1 MDCLDKL
8 LSREVIANVVSS
20 DQEKYSEA
28 YLGRENQQ
36 YCTWILTK
44 DAWGG
49 AIEVQI
55 LAEYFQVEIVVVDTK
70 SGGILEQTIIRFQDP
85 VYNSRK
91 LNCVR

>member
-20 DQEKYSEA
+20 DQEKYSQA

-70 SGGILEQTIIRFQDP
+70 SGGILE
-85 VYNSRK
+85 
-91 LNCVR
+91 

>member
-1 MDCLDKL
+1 MDCLDEL
-8 LSREVIANVVSS
+8 PSREVIANVVNS

-36 YCTWILTK
+36 YCSWILTK

-70 SGGILEQTIIRFQDP
+70 SGGILE
-85 VYNSRK
+85 
-91 LNCVR
+91 